1 MGMWFFPLWGF
12 LVWLLATLIVR
23 VSGQHF
29 LDTDEPVIVAFLF
42 LGTIP
47 LIAAVTIPIYDWRKV
62 SLHDRPAAAILMSL
76 PGILI
81 DVVVVLM
88 FSTVYPNLGD
98 VAGLFGAWL
107 LWAYG
112 LVLITGLLPYNRLWQ
127 V

>member
-62 SLHDRPAAAILMSL
+62 SLHDRPTAAILMSL

-81 DVVVVLM
+81 DSVVLLA
-88 FSTVYPNLGD
+88 FSSVFPNLDD
-98 VAGLFGAWL
+98 VAGIFGGWL

-112 LVLITGLLPYNRLWQ
+112 LVLISGLLPYNRLWKM
-127 V
+127 